1 MENQQEFQERAITIK
16 RPEHHFAFL
25 VAPDGAMLGLDD
37 HGDFALYNDAD
48 DRVIWDRA
56 TGGMKHVA
64 TGKDV
69 PAIINE
75 DTCTLQVGSDEVIFT
90 ISHGPEKLP
99 SLYLE
104 HLKREGWVCVTCI
117 LTPAVLEGLERVAG
131 TDRYEHL
138 EMSNDIPK
146 LCQDVAVGK
155 AVTEPVSLWL
165 IRQYMQTREL
175 HLGHPPGF
183 RVLDPDDGV
192 SRVGGWHSDIPYS
205 SSSGSNSADRK
216 GPVKAVQR
224 NVCVTDFTKIRG
236 ATVFKLGS
244 HLADTSPPPEWN
256 PARHDGPPDARPYS
270 GPEADVLEAPGGS
283 IILYDARTWH
293 RAGFN
298 RSEHKRA
305 AMLQSFQTVDV
316 IPKRDTRH
324 VCGRLNESS
333 VYQDLN
339 NREQREITDLL
350 LNQPPI
356 S

>member
-1 MENQQEFQERAITIK
+1 MQNQQAFQERTITIK
-16 RPEHHFAFL
+16 RPEHHFVFL

-48 DRVIWDRA
+48 DGVIWDRA

-69 PAIINE
+69 SAFINE
-75 DTCTLQVGSDEVIFT
+75 DTCTLPVYSDEVIFT

-99 SLYLE
+99 SVYLE

-117 LTPAVLEGLERVAG
+117 LTPEVLEGLERVAG

-183 RVLDPDDGV
+183 
-192 SRVGGWHSDIPYS
+192 
-205 SSSGSNSADRK
+205 
-216 GPVKAVQR
+216 
-224 NVCVTDFTKIRG
+224 
-236 ATVFKLGS
+236 
-244 HLADTSPPPEWN
+244 
-256 PARHDGPPDARPYS
+256 
-270 GPEADVLEAPGGS
+270 
-283 IILYDARTWH
+283 
-293 RAGFN
+293 N

-324 VCGRLNESS
+324 VCGRLHESP

-350 LNQPPI
+350 LKQPPI